1 MAKLFKELLDF
12 NVQTRSYEKYK
23 IGFNSDKFET
33 IKYLKPVFAFDY
45 LCDDN
50 SDYSFT
56 GELLGAPDYRKLMK
70 NLKRLS
76 ANTYEILSKEKQFH
90 FHDIRWQDVSA
101 KETDFNKCIYGTR
114 ENKGDLTPYQIK
126 VYEEARL
133 IGFLYKGVFYMVMFD
148 RKHRAY
154 KRK

>member
-1 MAKLFKELLDF
+1 MAKPFKKLRDF
-12 NVQTRSYEKYK
+12 NVQTRSDEKYK
-23 IGFNSDKFET
+23 IGFDSDKFET

-50 SDYSFT
+50 SGYSFT
-56 GELLGAPDYRKLMK
+56 GELIGAPDYRKLMK

-76 ANTYEILSKEKQFH
+76 GNTYEILSKGKQFH

-101 KETDFNKCIYGTR
+101 KEADFNKCIYGTG
-114 ENKGDLTPYQIK
+114 ENTGDLTAYQIK
-126 VYEEARL
+126 VFEEARL